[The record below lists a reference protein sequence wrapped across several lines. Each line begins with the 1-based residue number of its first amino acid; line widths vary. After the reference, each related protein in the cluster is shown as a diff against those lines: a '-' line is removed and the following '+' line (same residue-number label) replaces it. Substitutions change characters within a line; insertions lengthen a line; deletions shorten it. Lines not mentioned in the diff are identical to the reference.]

1 MIIAPFNWVGLKTL
15 LAKEIKRFLSM
26 VGQTIAPPLLTSLL
40 YILVFG
46 HFLGSRIQEIV
57 PGVSYIDFIVPG
69 ILMMHVVSGAF
80 MNASFA
86 IYLGKLQNSIQEV
99 LVAPLSYIEMA
110 LGYVLAGA
118 ARGVVIGLG
127 VYLIAVYFTTAS
139 IMHFWSFL
147 YFLVVTSLL
156 CSALGAMVGL
166 WAKSFEHINI
176 PNTFLILPLSFLGG
190 VFHSI
195 KLLPPS
201 FARWSYLNP
210 IFYMVNGI
218 RSSMIGAS
226 DVSPALA
233 GLVVGALAILFFI
246 WCVHLF
252 RIGYRLRS

>member
-1 MIIAPFNWVGLKTL
+1 MFNWVGFRTL
-15 LAKEIKRFLSM
+15 LIKEIKRFLSM
-26 VGQTIAPPLLTSLL
+26 IGQTIAPPLLTSLL

-46 HFLGSRIQEIV
+46 HLLGSRIQEIV

-69 ILMMHVVSGAF
+69 ILMMNVISGAF

-86 IYLGKLQNSIQEV
+86 IYLGKLQSSIQEV

-118 ARGVVIGLG
+118 VRGILIGLG
-127 VYLIAVYFTTAS
+127 VYLIAIYFTTAS
-139 IMHFWSFL
+139 IMHLGAFL
-147 YFLVVTSLL
+147 YFLIATSLL
-156 CSALGAMVGL
+156 CSALGAIVGL

-195 KLLPPS
+195 RLLPS
-201 FARWSYLNP
+201 SLARLSYFNP

-218 RSSMIGAS
+218 RGSMIGTS
-226 DVSPALA
+226 DVSSLMA
-233 GLVVGALAILFFI
+233 GVVVGVLSLVSFI
-246 WCVHLF
+246 WCVYLF